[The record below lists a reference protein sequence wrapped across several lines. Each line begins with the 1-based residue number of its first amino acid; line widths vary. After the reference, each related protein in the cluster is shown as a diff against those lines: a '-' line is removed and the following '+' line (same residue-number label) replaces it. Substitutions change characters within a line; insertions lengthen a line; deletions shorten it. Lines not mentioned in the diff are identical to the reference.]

1 MFRFDPADANDAHF
15 PAFAFQQQQPVGVIF
30 SGYYCSMPEIS
41 LVVCQHLTSWQTLI
55 TEVLSAKPARDNK
68 ADMVLTCKE
77 YSLPSPLSYL
87 FVYLFWPEL

>member
-30 SGYYCSMPEIS
+30 SGYYSSMLEIS

-55 TEVLSAKPARDNK
+55 TEVLSAKNGKGQQGRHG
-68 ADMVLTCKE
+68 ADMQRIFTAF
-77 YSLPSPLSYL
+77 PS
-87 FVYLFWPEL
+87 